1 MPELPEAETIAR
13 TLGPHVSGNRIIGV
27 RFLSARAHR
36 GRPFTLAGRLIRGVR
51 RHGKTVLLELDEGTL
66 AVHLGMT
73 GKLLPGGTPG
83 PYTRAVFTLDKGA
96 IRFDDV
102 RQFGF
107 LRLLEEPSGE
117 LGPDALDLPLVEFA
131 ALFPGRRGA
140 LKPLL
145 LNQAFLRGIG
155 NIYADEI
162 LFRARIHP
170 RTAASRLGSAR
181 IRRLHEAIQ
190 KVLAEAIAAGGS
202 SISDYVDAEGRK
214 GSFQFLHRVY
224 RKTGQPCPACGAPI
238 RRIVVAQR
246 GTHYCPRCQRF

>member
-13 TLGPHVSGNRIIGV
+13 SLGPHVDGRRIIEIQ
-27 RFLSARAHR
+27 FLTARAHA
-36 GRPFTLAGRLIRGVR
+36 GRPFSVHGRLIRAVR
-51 RHGKTVLLELDEGTL
+51 RHGKAVLLELDEGTL
-66 AVHLGMT
+66 SVHLGMT
-73 GKLLPGGTPG
+73 GQLLLGGMPG
-83 PYTRAVFTLDKGA
+83 PYTRAVIRLDEGA

-107 LRLLEEPSGE
+107 LRFLEEPSG
-117 LGPDALDLPLVEFA
+117 GDALDLPFAEFA
-131 ALFPGRRGA
+131 ALFAGRRSP

-145 LNQAFLRGIG
+145 LNQALLRGIG

-170 RTAASRLGSAR
+170 RTPAGRLGPAR
-181 IRRLHEAIQ
+181 IRRLYDAIQ
-190 KVLAEAIAAGGS
+190 QVLAEAIEAGGS

-214 GSFQFLHRVY
+214 GSFQLLHRVY
-224 RKTGQPCPACGAPI
+224 RKTGQPCSACGTPI
-238 RRIVVAQR
+238 RRIVMAQR